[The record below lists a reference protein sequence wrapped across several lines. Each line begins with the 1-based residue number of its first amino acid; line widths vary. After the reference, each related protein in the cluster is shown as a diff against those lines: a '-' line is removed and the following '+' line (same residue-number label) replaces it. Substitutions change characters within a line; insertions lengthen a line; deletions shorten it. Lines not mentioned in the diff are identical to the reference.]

1 MICSVNVNFVRRPH
15 LSTPK
20 AVYGLN
26 SADNTPPPSPHP
38 CLGLYN
44 YSYEDKLANRQK
56 IHLGICIVRKQT
68 DRQIH
73 LSICIHAVKTTEQTD
88 IRIMVKGELS
98 FIARGLL
105 HGRSSL
111 ILLR

>member
-44 YSYEDKLANRQK
+44 YSHKLANRQK
-56 IHLGICIVRKQT
+56 NSPRNLYSEEADGQADSSFNLYTCSENNRT
-68 DRQIH
+68 DRH
-73 LSICIHAVKTTEQTD
+73 
-88 IRIMVKGELS
+88 
-98 FIARGLL
+98 
-105 HGRSSL
+105 
-111 ILLR
+111 